1 MNFIIKILAGFFETF
16 KMKNPVVASIILVAS
31 SAAVLT
37 AQSGELYGL
46 FALPEWAKAIV
57 QGVGIF
63 LTAVTGSQTF
73 RYLPASKQAT
83 ARK

>member
-1 MNFIIKILAGFFETF
+1 MDFVIKLLAGIFETF
-16 KMKNPVVASIILVAS
+16 KLKNPFYATLVLVAS
-31 SAAVLT
+31 SAAVVA
-37 AQSGELYGL
+37 AQNGELYGL
-46 FALPEWAKAIV
+46 FTLPEWAKFTV
-57 QGVGIF
+57 QGVGLS